1 VTLDL
6 LLGRQRNDARARSA
20 AASLWRPARRPP
32 AAALHEAA
40 ADRGR
45 EDQLDALVGMLTER
59 LLAEFPSWDQARLSE
74 ALAGLE
80 WPPPPIPDHVPA
92 SWI

>member
-1 VTLDL
+1 
-6 LLGRQRNDARARSA
+6 
-20 AASLWRPARRPP
+20 
-32 AAALHEAA
+32 
-40 ADRGR
+40 
-45 EDQLDALVGMLTER
+45 MLTER